1 MKRRLV
7 LLIVALFL
15 LTAVAIAEESEYYYV
30 NIPIEKIYAHELGY
44 MVVYKVGTAT
54 LATCYLPMEWF
65 YTRAG
70 KGDIDYGY
78 GSMFPYMSV
87 YYVKGKF
94 DHVRL
99 HLNFD
104 KNDSR
109 WGVFAQDADVKAK
122 FQNVTDLQ
130 LQF

>member
-1 MKRRLV
+1 MKRRLILV
-7 LLIVALFL
+7 LAGLLIM
-15 LTAVAIAEESEYYYV
+15 TAAAIADESQYYYINV
-30 NIPIEKIYAHELGY
+30 PIEKIYAHELGY
-44 MVVYKVGTAT
+44 MVVYRVGTAT
-54 LATCYLPMEWF
+54 IASAYLPMEWF
-65 YTRAG
+65 YTLAG

-78 GSMFPYMSV
+78 GAMFPYMSV
-87 YYVKGKF
+87 YYVQGKF

-109 WGVFAQDADVKAK
+109 WGVFAQGADVKDK
-122 FQNVTDLQ
+122 FKGVEDIK